1 MSPSSRFRTWMA
13 ILCAASLTA
22 CSGVVRDDGNAN
34 GDEAALAPVGPGD
47 LAEVIQESDDG
58 QDSACGDGA
67 CDPGEACDTCS
78 QDCGACAPGCGNGV
92 CSPNESCQSCP
103 TDCGACP
110 PCGDGACDPGETCGS
125 CSQDCGLCPGCG
137 NGVCGPNESC
147 SSCPGDCGAC
157 PCAHATCTV
166 GAPLEESCDPCVAQ
180 ICAVD
185 SFCCEH
191 SWDSI
196 CVSEVASVCGTP
208 CPASCGDGQCTAGEA
223 CDTCAQDCGACP
235 VCGDGFCD
243 WTEACDT
250 CVGDCGACP
259 VCGDGLCDWTESC
272 QSCAGDCG
280 ACPVCGD
287 GTCDPTESCQSC
299 AGDCGACVCHDTCL
313 TGPPLDASCGTC
325 EAQICAV
332 DSFCCTASWD
342 AICVSEVGTICGT
355 PCGATCGDGQCQQGE
370 SCSTCAADC
379 GACSVC
385 GDGVCDWTEACD
397 TCAQDCGACAACG
410 DGVCDPGETCGTCAG
425 DCGAC
430 PACPGNTLVG
440 PLPQTVTGSTAGL
453 VNGLTTT
460 CAYSNAAEVTYSFT
474 APADGSYEF
483 NTFGSAYDTIL
494 VVRDGDCQ
502 GAGLACNDDTA
513 GLRSKVSV
521 DLTAGQT
528 VVVQVDGFGTQSG
541 AFTLNACEGACAP
554 ACGDGTCNPNESC
567 STCSQDCGACS
578 VCGDGWCEQGESC
591 SSCSS
596 DCGACPVCGDAV
608 CDPTESCDTCS
619 GDCGVCPLCPAT
631 DLGSAVPQTVTGS
644 TAGLVNALPSP
655 CAYSNSPELT
665 YSFTAPADGT
675 YEFNTTGSAF
685 DTILHAHDG
694 TCQGA
699 ALACNDDHAGLQSQ
713 IFVPLTAGQT
723 VILVVDG
730 FGTQS
735 GAFTLNV
742 L

>member
-1 MSPSSRFRTWMA
+1 MNPSSRFRTWMA

-22 CSGVVRDDGNAN
+22 CSGVVKDDGNAN

-47 LAEVIQESDDG
+47 LAEVIEESDDG

-67 CDPGEACDTCS
+67 CDPTEACDTCS

-92 CSPNESCQSCP
+92 CNPNESCQ
-103 TDCGACP
+103 
-110 PCGDGACDPGETCGS
+110 
-125 CSQDCGLCPGCG
+125 
-137 NGVCGPNESC
+137 
-147 SSCPGDCGAC
+147 SCPGDCGAC

-166 GAPLEESCDPCVAQ
+166 GVPLDESCDPCVAQ

-191 SWDSI
+191 QWDSI

-208 CPASCGDGQCTAGEA
+208 CPATCGDGQCTAGEA
-223 CDTCAQDCGACP
+223 CDTCAQDCGACA
-235 VCGDGFCD
+235 VCGDGLCD

-250 CVGDCGACP
+250 CAADCGACP

-280 ACPVCGD
+280 AC
-287 GTCDPTESCQSC
+287 
-299 AGDCGACVCHDTCL
+299 VCHDTCQAG
-313 TGPPLDASCGTC
+313 TPLDASCGTC

-342 AICVSEVGTICGT
+342 ALCVSEVGTICGT
-355 PCGATCGDGQCQQGE
+355 PCGTTCGDGQCQQGE

-379 GACSVC
+379 GACAAC

-397 TCAQDCGACAACG
+397 TCAADCGACAACG
-410 DGVCDPGETCGTCAG
+410 DGTCDPGETCGTCAS

-430 PACPGNTLVG
+430 PACPGDTLGG

-460 CAYSNAAEVTYSFT
+460 CAYSNAPEVTYSFT

-528 VVVQVDGFGTQSG
+528 VVVQVDGFGNQSG
-541 AFTLNACEGACAP
+541 AFTLTACEGACAP
-554 ACGDGTCNPNESC
+554 ACGDATCDPNESC
-567 STCSQDCGACS
+567 STCSQDCGACP
-578 VCGDGWCEQGESC
+578 VCGDGWCDPSESC
-591 SSCSS
+591 STCSQ
-596 DCGACPVCGDAV
+596 DCGACVVCGDAV
-608 CDPTESCDTCS
+608 CDPTESCGTCS
-619 GDCGVCPLCPAT
+619 GDCGVCPPCPST
-631 DLGSAVPQTVTGS
+631 DLGSTVPQTVTGS
-644 TAGLVNALPSP
+644 TVGLVDALTSP
-655 CAYSNSPELT
+655 CGAPGGPEAT

-675 YEFNTTGSAF
+675 YEFNTFGSAY

-699 ALACNDDHAGLQSQ
+699 ALACNDDYAGLQSQ

-723 VILVVDG
+723 VVIAVDG
-730 FGTQS
+730 FSSQS